1 MVEATVNCWGRES
14 RDMDVA
20 ESLRINGA
28 NVVDM
33 TPFNAIGA
41 ISSLRPHHDV
51 DYTLP
56 YNLWHNV
63 VRGRT

>member
-1 MVEATVNCWGRES
+1 M
-14 RDMDVA
+14 A

-33 TPFNAIGA
+33 APFNAIGA